1 MVPDLSTTIQALLAT
16 LFTWGLTAA
25 GSATVVILRSNQKK
39 SLDIALGFA
48 AGVMIAASFWSLLGP
63 AIDQAENSQLYGED
77 GKFACLPIAL
87 GFILGGAFVYAT
99 DKAIS
104 YFGMKSPSTAIIGKW
119 EWQIRRAITDKLT
132 YQSINHVVN

>member
-1 MVPDLSTTIQALLAT
+1 MVPDLSTTVQALLAT

-25 GSATVVILRSNQKK
+25 GSATVILLRSHKKK

-63 AIDQAENSQLYGED
+63 AIEQAESSKIYGEE
-77 GKFACLPIAL
+77 GQFACLPIAL

-99 DKAIS
+99 DKGIS
-104 YFGMKSPSTAIIGKW
+104 YFGIKSPATAIIGEW
-119 EWQIRRAITDKLT
+119 EWQIRGG
-132 YQSINHVVN
+132 